1 MRTESPHRHPE
12 RRLPVIGGVAGIR
25 RPGLSSERHPARH
38 RTPQL
43 TFRQTV
49 TGRAVPG
56 GFGRLGA
63 CDGDHRGSWAK
74 RWPHSS
80 LLGGGP
86 TIVVIISSRIAC
98 SPGHYPS
105 GRRLQQPQH
114 MSIGPPQCQGP
125 GALVDRAR
133 RRANSSLT
141 ARPIATPRHSRSH
154 HADPPR
160 LRGLRSIYPQSL
172 RLDN

>member
-74 RWPHSS
+74 RWLHSS
-80 LLGGGP
+80 LLGGGS

-114 MSIGPPQCQGP
+114 MSIGPPQ
-125 GALVDRAR
+125 LFSRAR
-133 RRANSSLT
+133 GRWSI
-141 ARPIATPRHSRSH
+141 ARGGGRTHLSPRGRS
-154 HADPPR
+154 PPR
-160 LRGLRSIYPQSL
+160 VIPAAITPTL
-172 RLDN
+172 LDFVV